1 MVLFLILTLIIPV
14 AYIAVGWVFWKGAPK
29 KINTTAG
36 WRTKRA
42 MLNQE
47 TWSFA
52 NSYGGKSVFVLG
64 IILAAV
70 SVGLG
75 ILFNALNYTGTGWAI
90 VIAVVQVGL
99 LGIVYYHVENAIATT
114 FNENG
119 RRIQ

>member
-14 AYIAVGWVFWKGAPK
+14 AYIVVGLIFWKGAHK
-29 KINTTAG
+29 KINGTAG

-42 MLNQE
+42 MINQE
-47 TWSFA
+47 TWTFA

-75 ILFNALNYTGTGWAI
+75 ILLSTLNYEGTGWVI
-90 VIAVVQVGL
+90 VIAVVQIGL
-99 LGIVYYHVENAIATT
+99 LGIVYYRVENAIVKN
-114 FNENG
+114 FNGNG
-119 RRIQ
+119 QRIT